1 MTNTMI
7 TTIQVYD
14 LADLGKQPANEYP
27 QVKLAT
33 TEVDM
38 LSLSEMLGGAIIIG
52 AQRRKELMAERK
64 KRMKERR
71 KREEAFGRAHDW
83 AAIEKALKE
92 ERKAAQDMPERI
104 TSGKADAIRKEIMEC
119 LMKGLNVPANVMA
132 ERYKVHRSVIYLYKR
147 RCMDAMK

>member
-92 ERKAAQDMPERI
+92 ERKGRCHPQGDNGMLDEG
-104 TSGKADAIRKEIMEC
+104 TECSGKCYGGEIQGASLRDIPLQAQMYGRNE
-119 LMKGLNVPANVMA
+119 M
-132 ERYKVHRSVIYLYKR
+132 R
-147 RCMDAMK
+147 